1 MHYQFIRPIRNYD
14 FLKDV
19 EGESEYGIAEQF
31 FSIQGEGKWSGT
43 PAWFIRLQGCS
54 VGCSWCDTKSTWE
67 FTKNKTALADIIKS
81 IPYDA
86 RHVVVTGGEPFEQDI
101 KRLLHSLA
109 YEGRTVQ
116 IETSGCFDVYGPGW
130 ITVSPKFFK
139 PLSKQALWAATEIKQ
154 VVASKSDIDR
164 LLSDVIPYIGQFTPV
179 YLQPVS
185 NGSRATKIC
194 MDACKQY
201 GFQLSMQMHKLLG
214 IP

>member
-1 MHYQFIRPIRNYD
+1 MRYQYVRPLKSYD

-19 EGESEYGIAEQF
+19 EGDSDYGISEQF

-54 VGCSWCDTKSTWE
+54 VGCSWCDSKNTWE
-67 FTKNKTALADIIKS
+67 FSKNKTALADIIKS

-86 RHVVVTGGEPFEQDI
+86 RHVVVTGGEPFQQDI
-101 KRLLHSLA
+101 KRLLHSLNH
-109 YEGRTVQ
+109 EGRTVQ

-139 PLSKQALWAATEIKQ
+139 PLSKQALRAATEIKQ
-154 VVASKSDIDR
+154 VVASQDDIDR
-164 LLSDVIPYIGQFTPV
+164 LLTDVIPHIGQFTPV

-194 MDACKQY
+194 MEACKKY

>member
-1 MHYQFIRPIRNYD
+1 MHYQYIRPVRNYD
-14 FLKDV
+14 FLKHV
-19 EGESEYGIAEQF
+19 EGASEFAIAEQF
-31 FSIQGEGKWSGT
+31 FSIQGEGRWTGT

-54 VGCSWCDTKSTWE
+54 VGCSWCDSKHTWASS
-67 FTKNKTALADIIKS
+67 KQKTALADIIKG
-81 IPYDA
+81 IPYAA

-101 KRLLHSLA
+101 KRLLKSL
-109 YEGRTVQ
+109 YQEGRAVQ

-154 VVASKSDIDR
+154 VVASQADIDR
-164 LLSDVIPYIGQFTPV
+164 LLTDVVPHIGQFTPV

-185 NGSRATKIC
+185 NGSRATKLC
-194 MDACKQY
+194 VEACKKY
-201 GFQLSMQMHKLLG
+201 GFQLSLQTHKLIG